1 MNFTKP
7 NKGEIYRH
15 VTGKEYEILAIA
27 KHAKTEEDMV
37 VYREKNEE
45 TVYVGPLAMFA
56 SEYTKEKSGSSII
69 DFLELSTIADKI
81 TYLEQQKED
90 VTEEFIGIVAHSL
103 DFVEN
108 EGTLEERYH
117 AVLKYLKTVQK
128 YETRRM

>member
-7 NKGEIYRH
+7 KKGEIYRH
-15 VTGKEYEILAIA
+15 TTGKEYEVLAIA
-27 KHAKTEEDMV
+27 KHAETEDDMV
-37 VYREKNEE
+37 VYQDINEE
-45 TVYVGPLAMFA
+45 TVYVGTFTMFA

-81 TYLEQQKED
+81 TYLEQRKEE